1 MSWIK
6 LNLRKKQIK
15 FLTYSLIYPF
25 LGHQWDQWELFRSTW
40 ILIFV
45 NGESSNGKLSWIMRG
60 LLMVFIDNNQRK
72 LPNWPDIPRVVGR
85 SENCL
90 GLLKNVLDFWNLFE
104 TSENCL
110 GLPRICFKLKKLFW
124 TSEKYLTLCKTVWDF
139 QVLFKTSRTVSG
151 FRGVFDTSEKCLR
164 VLRTVWDFWEL
175 FQISKESLK
184 APRTVWDLREM
195 YETFENC
202 PRFSGYTVR
211 KHCGKTNKIVKENSN
226 PSGP

>member
-1 MSWIK
+1 MGSVRTVSFYLNFNIRQRRIVKWKTLMNHERVIDGIYRQQSTKTTK
-6 LNLRKKQIK
+6 LTWYSESCRKIR
-15 FLTYSLIYPF
+15 
-25 LGHQWDQWELFRSTW
+25 ELFGTPEKCFR
-40 ILIFV
+40 LL
-45 NGESSNGKLSWIMRG
+45 KLVWD
-60 LLMVFIDNNQRK
+60 VRK
-72 LPNWPDIPRVVGR
+72 LFGT
-85 SENCL
+85 S
-90 GLLKNVLDFWNLFE
+90 KNF
-104 TSENCL
+104 
-110 GLPRICFKLKKLFW
+110 FKLKKLFW

-226 PSGP
+226 PLEIQF